1 MQPFRQALDDKD
13 TEALEALLAD
23 DVVFSSPMVCS
34 EHPGKAVTIAF
45 LRAVLQVFEDF
56 RCVREFDDVGG
67 RDRAF
72 VLEAEFEG
80 KKVAGCVFLH
90 FDEDGR
96 IDDFM
101 TMVWPPSAAHA
112 LEDAMVARIPS
123 IATDAAVRIAGEVDN
138 S

>member
-101 TMVWPPSAAHA
+101 AMVWPP
-112 LEDAMVARIPS
+112 LGRARARGRDGRPDPGHRDRRRGS
-123 IATDAAVRIAGEVDN
+123 DRR
-138 S
+138 